1 MNKLELEMKI
11 QRLKFTREICKH
23 IVDLDKNSL
32 LMNRISSLISVVVAI
47 FLTYVS
53 TKFFKKGML
62 HFAIFDMLMAIVSIV
77 LCVGN
82 MRRIIVLK
90 RELKRGKAELE
101 NIDSEIQ
108 SLEGMVF

>member
-1 MNKLELEMKI
+1 
-11 QRLKFTREICKH
+11 
-23 IVDLDKNSL
+23 
-32 LMNRISSLISVVVAI
+32 
-47 FLTYVS
+47 
-53 TKFFKKGML
+53 
-62 HFAIFDMLMAIVSIV
+62 MLMVIVSIV